1 MITTASTSPATGQ
14 VPFPQADPSPD
25 PSHPHRGG
33 SSTLSALHR
42 SALGLAKRGFPV
54 FPCKPRDKI
63 PITKRG
69 VLDATTDLVIV
80 NNWWQGWPEQNIG
93 LATGGEARLAVIDID
108 GDMGEA
114 TLAELERTHGRLPP
128 TVEVITGKGRHLYF
142 RATGEFPNSVAK
154 LGKGIDT
161 RGEGGYVIAVPSVHP
176 SGRRY
181 QWSVDSASQI
191 APLPDWVAQALR
203 PISDKARGRRSNEE
217 WHDLLAGTIQKG
229 QRNSALTSIAGK
241 LLATKLS
248 AILAADLL
256 SCVNIARCEPPLPQ
270 ADVEKIIVSVAK
282 AEARKHV
289 Q

>member
-1 MITTASTSPATGQ
+1 LA
-14 VPFPQADPSPD
+14 
-25 PSHPHRGG
+25 
-33 SSTLSALHR
+33 
-42 SALGLAKRGFPV
+42 LAKRGLPV

-63 PITKRG
+63 PVTKRG
-69 VLDATTDLVIV
+69 VLDATTDLAII
-80 NNWWQGWPEQNIG
+80 NDWWEGWPEQNIG

-114 TLAELERTHGRLPP
+114 ALAKLERTHGELPP

-142 RATGEFPNSVAK
+142 RATGQLPNSVAK

-161 RGEGGYVIAVPSVHP
+161 RGEGGYVIAAPSVHP

-203 PISDKARGRRSNEE
+203 PISDKARDRRSNEE
-217 WHDLLAGTIQKG
+217 WHRLLAGTIPKG
-229 QRNSALTSIAGK
+229 QRNSTLTSIAGK
-241 LLATKLS
+241 LLATRLS

-256 SCVNIARCEPPLPQ
+256 ACVNIARCEPPLPQ